1 MSMAT
6 TVGNTATATTDRGA
20 VAEEWVRAF
29 ADGWRAPSD
38 ANSFADHFDGL
49 MTDDVRLIQP
59 QMPTAVGRRAFRE
72 QFARPVFALIPDLH
86 ATVHDWAARA
96 DVVLIEFTLSGT
108 LGGRPVSWHC
118 VDRVTLRDGL
128 ATERRA
134 YFDPTPLLAAV
145 ATRPRAWPRF
155 ARLQAQQLGRRIGL
169 GGSSR

>member
-1 MSMAT
+1 MSAVT
-6 TVGNTATATTDRGA
+6 TVDAASATADTDS
-20 VAEEWVRAF
+20 VAEKWVRAF
-29 ADGWRAPSD
+29 ADGWRGPTD
-38 ANSFADHFDGL
+38 ADSFADHFDPL

-59 QMPTAVGRRAFRE
+59 QMPTSVGRRAFRE

-86 ATVHDWAARA
+86 ATVHAWAAHG

-128 ATERRA
+128 AAERRA

-155 ARLQAQQLGRRIGL
+155 ARIQIPQLGRRLRFGA
-169 GGSSR
+169 SSR